1 MIIAGVEATFAVKK
15 KKKPESNSGLYG
27 IGLLYLCDTDSAFYQ
42 LN

>member
-1 MIIAGVEATFAVKK
+1 MIIAGVEATLAVK

-27 IGLLYLCDTDSAFYQ
+27 IGLLYLCDADSAFYQ